1 MKTTHYFVG
10 IQQPIYQALMPQLD
24 LKPVRNNIS
33 LSDSPNYYN
42 PEEEEEDIDLPNPF
56 PTVAIEEP
64 DEEYP
69 VTIPDETEIP
79 DAEEIIEPDQDIITT
94 EDLEE
99 VEITPDDLEIPEPIP
114 GEIDI
119 QEDDENE
126 YPAPGA
132 GGTQPDPEDMDA
144 YPSSNYS
151 RQSRHEKQFESPE
164 MILDSSFP
172 FHYLSLW

>member
-1 MKTTHYFVG
+1 MKTSQNFVG
-10 IQQPIYQALMPQLD
+10 SQQPIYQALMPQLD
-24 LKPVRNNIS
+24 LMPFWNNIS
-33 LSDSPNYYN
+33 LSGHSNYSI
-42 PEEEEEDIDLPNPF
+42 PEEEEEDMDLPNPF

-69 VTIPDETEIP
+69 VTIPDETVIP
-79 DAEEIIEPDQDIITT
+79 DADEIIEPDQDVITT
-94 EDLEE
+94 EDIEE
-99 VEITPDDLEIPEPIP
+99 VEITPEDLEIAEPIP

-132 GGTQPDPEDMDA
+132 GGTQPDPEDLDA
-144 YPSSNYS
+144 YPSSDYS
-151 RQSRHEKQFESPE
+151 RQRGHEKQSESPE